1 MYLVVDTKNGGQ
13 DGKKGISVTEMFGSG
28 LKIINLEFSSRITTP
43 ALRLFI
49 FIPFFLP
56 LSVTRQKRHTL
67 FLHSFRG
74 MQKFFCAGEK
84 KKIGFISVGGSIGGM
99 LTVIHFGTVEGERGI

>member
-1 MYLVVDTKNGGQ
+1 MHLAVDNKNGGQ
-13 DGKKGISVTEMFGSG
+13 GGKKGISVTEMFGSG
-28 LKIINLEFSSRITTP
+28 LKIINLKFSSRITTP
-43 ALRLFI
+43 SLRLFI

-67 FLHSFRG
+67 FRG
-74 MQKFFCAGEK
+74 MQKFFCGGEK
-84 KKIGFISVGGSIGGM
+84 KKIGFITVGGSIGEM